1 MKKVDNNNRWT
12 ILNIPENI
20 KKDIKDF
27 AKANGYKIPRAI
39 EELISKEITKWK
51 QQQKKK
57 P

>member
-20 KKDIKDF
+20 KNDIKDF